1 MIKLIDIIGK
11 LSRIDAF
18 LENEGSNR
26 LIIYD
31 REEFMLFIKK
41 ELIWDSGSTPVGYLG
56 NGTTGSKMFRG
67 LKLKKPKYLGFHNY
81 QLKEHHLT
89 ITSVLKKEIKDIK
102 IECVLEKHTVDS
114 YFNTEIR
121 PKYCK
126 IKIYLD

>member
-41 ELIWDSGSTPVGYLG
+41 ELIWDSGSTPVGYLS
-56 NGTTGSKMFRG
+56 NATTGSKIFRD
-67 LKLKKPKYLGFHNY
+67 LL
-81 QLKEHHLT
+81 
-89 ITSVLKKEIKDIK
+89 S
-102 IECVLEKHTVDS
+102 
-114 YFNTEIR
+114 
-121 PKYCK
+121 
-126 IKIYLD
+126 